1 MEPAPLSSPQSSRG
15 WRETDRA
22 CSGNARPVVF
32 LQHGLPRIVNAA
44 RAVPFLL
51 ACAFPAMAQDSVS
64 WGQGVT
70 FDVHLI
76 PADGPHFAEV
86 VGVNRTTVGVG
97 SVTAAELSIDGLT
110 VRVTV
115 FHGPGA
121 APDRLTVIPP
131 EGFIAV
137 PEYIDIEEDDTG
149 VIRVFRLADMV
160 TG

>member
-1 MEPAPLSSPQSSRG
+1 
-15 WRETDRA
+15 
-22 CSGNARPVVF
+22 V
-32 LQHGLPRIVNAA
+32 
-44 RAVPFLL
+44 L
-51 ACAFPAMAQDSVS
+51 AGAFPAAAQDSVS

-86 VGVNRTTVGVG
+86 VGVNRMTTGVG

-121 APDRLTVIPP
+121 APDRLTVIAP

-137 PEYIDIEEDDTG
+137 PEFIDIEEDDTG
-149 VIRVFRLADMV
+149 VIRIYPITAVGM
-160 TG
+160 